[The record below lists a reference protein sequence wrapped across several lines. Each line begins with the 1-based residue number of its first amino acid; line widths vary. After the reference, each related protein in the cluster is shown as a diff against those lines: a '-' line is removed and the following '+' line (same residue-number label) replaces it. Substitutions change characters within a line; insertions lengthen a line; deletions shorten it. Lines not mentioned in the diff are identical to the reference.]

1 MANYR
6 IPLIVNSNANQIQE
20 LPSNDNLLLN
30 TGNLL
35 KLGGSGT
42 NGLEISHASN
52 GRSIIKHTPGGS
64 GDDLRL
70 QIAANQLVVEKETG
84 KNFIVA
90 DYTSNE
96 LRLFYAND
104 GTNDAN
110 NLKLTTIST
119 GCTISG
125 NINVRDA
132 IIPSYGDS
140 ATKGIQ
146 WPTNPGG
153 GSGDAASITYFVSDA
168 GTEKTT
174 LKISNQN
181 DGNESTNVDN
191 IEISTANDSHT
202 IVSATGDASSTTTGA
217 FRVAGGVG
225 IVKNLYVGG
234 GIFGGSNGLQVEVQS
249 NNSSTTRHNL
259 IFTASTLNTTNNGV
273 AACRLRA
280 DQSDGI
286 QYRPS
291 TEELRVDGDII
302 AFHSSDERMK
312 KNIKKIDDPLAK
324 VISIGGYTFDWIEES
339 DKGESGTGVIAQEIE
354 KLGLP
359 GLVKTRKKTGYK
371 AVDYEKL
378 IPLLIEAIKELDE
391 KVKSLEA

>member
-1 MANYR
+1 
-6 IPLIVNSNANQIQE
+6 
-20 LPSNDNLLLN
+20 
-30 TGNLL
+30 
-35 KLGGSGT
+35 
-42 NGLEISHASN
+42 
-52 GRSIIKHTPGGS
+52 
-64 GDDLRL
+64 
-70 QIAANQLVVEKETG
+70 G

-125 NINVRDA
+125 DINVSNS

-202 IVSATGDASSTTTGA
+202 IVSATGDASSSTTGA
-217 FRVAGGVG
+217 FRVSGGVG
-225 IVKNLYVGG
+225 IGKKLFVGTEFK
-234 GIFGGSNGLQVEVQS
+234 IGSETG
-249 NNSSTTRHNL
+249 ST
-259 IFTASTLNTTNNGV
+259 AV
-273 AACRLRA
+273 
-280 DQSDGI
+280 
-286 QYRPS
+286 
-291 TEELRVDGDII
+291 DII
-302 AFHSSDERMK
+302 R
-312 KNIKKIDDPLAK
+312 DDD
-324 VISIGGYTFDWIEES
+324 T
-339 DKGESGTGVIAQEIE
+339 
-354 KLGLP
+354 
-359 GLVKTRKKTGYK
+359 
-371 AVDYEKL
+371 
-378 IPLLIEAIKELDE
+378 
-391 KVKSLEA
+391 